1 MNYRLP
7 RTSVDSLAK
16 ATEERLIR
24 EKMAAARDVDMS
36 MQAIL
41 DHLDKMARSKIWWID
56 TNSQGR
62 GARPAADIATQRL
75 HLAALVKARDLL
87 KKGSGNATEAG
98 G

>member
-7 RTSVDSLAK
+7 RTLVDSLAK

-24 EKMAAARDVDMS
+24 EKLAAARDVEMS
-36 MQAIL
+36 DQAIL

-56 TNSQGR
+56 TNSHGR
-62 GARPAADIATQRL
+62 NARPAADIATQRL

-87 KKGSGNATEAG
+87 KKGSGNATESG

>member
-16 ATEERLIR
+16 AAEERLIR

-36 MQAIL
+36 VQAIV

-62 GARPAADIATQRL
+62 NARPAADIATQRL

-87 KKGSGNATEAG
+87 RKGSGDATESG